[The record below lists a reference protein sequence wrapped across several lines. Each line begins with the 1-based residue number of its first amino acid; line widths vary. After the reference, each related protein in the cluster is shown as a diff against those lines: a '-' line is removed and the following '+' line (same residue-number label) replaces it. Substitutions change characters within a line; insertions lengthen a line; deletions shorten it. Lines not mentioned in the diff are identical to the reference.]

1 MITVI
6 FGQPHSGKTTLAKE
20 VQSELFLERGI
31 STPIID
37 GDDIRELFKNKDF
50 SKEGRIKN
58 LQKISDIATFM
69 NSKYYEVIV
78 SAVYPIKEAREYLEE
93 LCKGQIVWVYLQYSD
108 IRGRESFHVKDFD
121 IPNEFEM
128 SNLLILNTTN
138 NGIKECVKEICSFH
152 RKVSES
158 SRGSQVLI

>member
-1 MITVI
+1 MIIVL
-6 FGQPHSGKTTLAKE
+6 FGQPHSGKTTLANAIKE
-20 VQSELFLERGI
+20 QQDVE
-31 STPIID
+31 IID
-37 GDDIRELFKNKDF
+37 GDKLRDIFQNKDY
-50 SKEGRIKN
+50 SREGRIRN
-58 LQKISDIATFM
+58 LNRASDIAHYLHSHG
-69 NSKYYEVIV
+69 NNIILSL
-78 SAVYPIKEAREYLEE
+78 VYPYKEAREYLEE

-158 SRGSQVLI
+158 SRRAQILI